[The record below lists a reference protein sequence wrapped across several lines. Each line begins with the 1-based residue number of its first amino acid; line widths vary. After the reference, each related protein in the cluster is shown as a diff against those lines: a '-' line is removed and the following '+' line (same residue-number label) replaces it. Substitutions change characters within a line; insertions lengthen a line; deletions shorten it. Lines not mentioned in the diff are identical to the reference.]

1 MSSVKVAI
9 PVEGNQGLDSPISA
23 HFGHCKAFVVS
34 TIEDG
39 KVTNTETL
47 VNPPHS
53 SCAEPVINLA
63 NNGVRILI
71 AQGMG
76 GRPYMVTQQV
86 GMTVIKGQGTT
97 AREVIDSFL
106 NGNTSEFGQ
115 DALCSGGGSGHHHQ

>member
-1 MSSVKVAI
+1 MMSSVKVAV
-9 PVEGNQGLDSPISA
+9 PVDGTQGLDSIISA

-39 KVTNTETL
+39 KITDTETL

-63 NNGVRILI
+63 NNGVQILI

-86 GMTVIKGQGTT
+86 GMKVVRGQGTT
-97 AREVIDSFL
+97 AREVIDNFL
-106 NGNTSEFGQ
+106 SGTASEFGQ
-115 DALCSGGGSGHHHQ
+115 DALCGGGSGHHQ

>member
-1 MSSVKVAI
+1 MSSIRVAI
-9 PVEGNQGLDSPISA
+9 PIDGTQGLDSLISA

-39 KVTNTETL
+39 KITNTETL
-47 VNPPHS
+47 LNPPHS

-63 NNGVRILI
+63 NKGVQILI

-86 GMTVIKGQGTT
+86 GMQVVKGHGAT
-97 AREVIDSFL
+97 ARDVINNFL
-106 NGNTSEFGQ
+106 NGTASEFGQ
-115 DALCSGGGSGHHHQ
+115 DALCGGSGHHH